1 MLPDFIEL
9 KRQLI
14 GRAMSSL
21 DAGASP
27 IVSLASRIRLHE
39 GKRLVVVRDDGKVIS
54 VELEAHHYEAQLHQ
68 DKLIQ
73 DGLVAT
79 AEVLRQLQDQMAQ
92 DLSRRMI
99 TDISAACDEIGN
111 TIGGRGQLTAEMIL
125 EGFEKMELQF
135 DEAGN
140 WITPTFAIHPLAK
153 EILEAQLLRLESEP
167 QLRARLAELLDRRK
181 DAWRD
186 REAHRT
192 LVD

>member
-9 KRQLI
+9 KRKLI

-27 IVSLASRIRLHE
+27 IASLASRIRLHE
-39 GKRLVVVRDDGKVIS
+39 GNRLVVVRDDGIVIP
-54 VELEAHHYEAQLHQ
+54 VELEVHHYEAQLHQ

-73 DGLVAT
+73 DGLAAT

-111 TIGGRGQLTAEMIL
+111 TIGGGQLTAEMIL

-140 WITPTFAIHPLAK
+140 WIKPTFAIHPLAK

-167 QLRARLAELLDRRK
+167 QLRARLAELLDRRR

-186 REAHRT
+186 QEAHRT